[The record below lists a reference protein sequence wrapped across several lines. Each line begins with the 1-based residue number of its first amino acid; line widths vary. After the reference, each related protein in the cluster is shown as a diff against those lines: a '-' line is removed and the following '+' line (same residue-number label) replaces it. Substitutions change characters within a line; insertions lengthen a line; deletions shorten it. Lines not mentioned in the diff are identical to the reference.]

1 MNLARPRLLVST
13 GAALAA
19 AGLAI
24 VLAFSRSAAP
34 SPVPLA
40 AEPVLLRGTQDE
52 PELRASRLAFVP
64 PGAFEHLLIPP
75 WSSFVEAP
83 ETAVEVPWSLEINPE
98 RRSLPPVVVAPPR
111 LPWLTPRPR
120 ERQRFYTLKTRL
132 AEIAPTATARLA
144 EKFAAAKMPL
154 PPSEIA
160 LVAIKD
166 EKMLELH
173 AREKGG
179 TWKLIHRYR
188 ILAAS
193 GGQGPKLQRGDRQ
206 VPEGIYAISFL
217 NPNSAYHVSMR
228 VNFPNAFDRA
238 MAAKDARRDLGG
250 DIMIHGKN
258 LSAGCLAMGDEAVEE
273 LFVLAAQTGLGNIR
287 LIIAPTDMR
296 EHGIPAA
303 EPGRPEWLPKLYA
316 EIASA
321 MGEFKKPP
329 APSLLSFFAK

>member
-1 MNLARPRLLVST
+1 MDLTRPRLLMST
-13 GAALAA
+13 AAALAA
-19 AGLAI
+19 VGLAI
-24 VLAFSRSAAP
+24 VLALGRTAAP
-34 SPVPLA
+34 SPVPPA
-40 AEPVLLRGTQDE
+40 AEPVLLRGMQDTS
-52 PELRASRLAFVP
+52 ELRTDRLAFVP
-64 PGAFEHLLIPP
+64 PGAFEHLLVPP

-83 ETAVEVPWSLEINPE
+83 ETAIEVPWAMDTPPE

-111 LPWLTPRPR
+111 LPWLTPRPP
-120 ERQRFYTLKTRL
+120 ERRRVYTLKTRL
-132 AEIAPTATARLA
+132 AEIAPPATARLA
-144 EKFAAAKMPL
+144 EKFATAKMPL
-154 PPSEIA
+154 PPAEIA

-173 AREKGG
+173 ARAKGSD
-179 TWKLIHRYR
+179 WKLIHRYR

-193 GGQGPKLQRGDRQ
+193 GGRGPKLQRGDKQ
-206 VPEGIYAISFL
+206 VPEGLYSISFL

-238 MAAKDARRDLGG
+238 MATKDARRDLGG

-273 LFVLAAQTGLGNIR
+273 LFVLAAQTGLGNVR

-321 MGEFKKPP
+321 MTEFKKPT
-329 APSLLSFFAK
+329 APSLLSFFSK